1 MKLTRIARLIL
12 LVILTL
18 EIVAC
23 VNPNTHIFDSE
34 HSQVQLRQM
43 QSRAFDTTDRQLT
56 LRTVIQTL
64 QDLNFIIDRANLE
77 LGMISATKHD
87 GYHLKMT
94 VSVLPRGD
102 KQVVVRLNAQY
113 GMLPVTDPQPYQN
126 FFNSLEKAMF
136 LTAHR
141 VD

>member
-1 MKLTRIARLIL
+1 MAIKRIFSYSFLIL
-12 LVILTL
+12 LFL
-18 EIVAC
+18 ELHAC

-34 HSQVQLRQM
+34 QSQVHLRQI

-77 LGMISATKHD
+77 LGMISATKLD
-87 GYHLKMT
+87 GYYLKMT

-102 KQVVVRLNAQY
+102 KQVVVRVNAQY
-113 GMLPVTDPQPYQN
+113 GMSPVTDPQPYQS
-126 FFNSLEKAMF
+126 FFNALQKAMF
-136 LTAHR
+136 LTAHK